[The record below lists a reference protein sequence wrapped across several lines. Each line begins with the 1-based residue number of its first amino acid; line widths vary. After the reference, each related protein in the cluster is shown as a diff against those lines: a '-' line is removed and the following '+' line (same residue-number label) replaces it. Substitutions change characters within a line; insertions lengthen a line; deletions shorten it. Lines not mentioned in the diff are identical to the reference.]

1 MTTAF
6 ANSVLMVRPAAFR
19 ANPGTL
25 ASNAFQDPSPVDP
38 GQLQSAALAEFDGL
52 VDSLRGAGVR
62 VLLLQDDL
70 EPATPDSIFPN
81 NWFSTHADGTLC
93 LFPMEERSRRAER
106 RLDLLQPAL
115 AAGGFELRTIDDSL
129 VQRFEERG
137 VFLEGTGSMVLDRG
151 ARIAY
156 ACASSRTHGEALEAF
171 CELRGYRAE
180 AFEALDEAGLAYYHT
195 NVIMALGQDFAV
207 LCLEAIPEHQRAA
220 LLQKLDAGGRSLVSI
235 TRQQAAHFAGNLL
248 ELQSLEGERLVVLSS
263 SAEAVLDR
271 AQLRCLRG
279 SGARLLPVAIPNIE
293 RFGGGSVR
301 CMLAEIF
308 LPRAVDV

>member
-25 ASNAFQDPSPVDP
+25 ASNAFQDPTPVDL
-38 GQLQSAALAEFDGL
+38 GELQAAALAEFDGF
-52 VDSLRGAGVR
+52 VASLQSAGVR
-62 VLLLQDDL
+62 VLVLQDDL
-70 EPATPDSIFPN
+70 EPATPDALFPN

-93 LFPMEERSRRAER
+93 LFPMEERSRRSER
-106 RLDLLQPAL
+106 RLDLLQPVL
-115 AAGGFELRTIDDSL
+115 AAGGFEVGSIDDSL
-129 VQRFEERG
+129 VQRFEGRD

-156 ACASSRTHGEALEAF
+156 ACSSSRTHGAALAAF
-171 CELRGYRAE
+171 CKLRGYRA
-180 AFEALDEAGLAYYHT
+180 APFRALDEAGLAYYHT

-207 LCLEAIPEHQRAA
+207 LCLEAIAAPQRAA
-220 LLQKLDAGGRSLVSI
+220 LVQSLSAGGRSLVSI
-235 TRQQAAHFAGNLL
+235 TRRQAAHFAGNLL
-248 ELQSLEGERLVVLSS
+248 ELQTLEGERLVLLSS
-263 SAEAVLDR
+263 SAQAILDP

-279 SGARLLPVAIPNIE
+279 SSARLLPVAIPSIE

-301 CMLAEIF
+301 CMMAEIF
-308 LPRAVDV
+308 LPRTGQA